1 MLRCYT
7 HGLDYAGYTCP
18 RCANEKQHRE
28 SLEANAREQERNREA
43 NAREQERNREA
54 NARGLREVEERN
66 REERSLIVQQ
76 VENWVQHQEN
86 TNRELN
92 RGIKKN
98 EVDLAQLAQETA
110 ITEEAALMMGLD
122 PGYNERFIEKYELLA
137 DGKLSFEY
145 LNPFLS
151 LRLKPHFEEG
161 IGQYKAQ
168 FQGPGVGYIQAQIE
182 ACAAFGFVQN
192 KELGEQ
198 PKWEFDNNLLTIF
211 FYQIDRVFTLKIH
224 IRNQNNLGHIPFLPP
239 LKPKNLDLATF
250 EVEDEDQPL
259 YTVSPLDGTVTLNEG
274 VVAQILKEQAADFED
289 PIRLGLDHYVHSL
302 NEATRKQERF
312 LSVKSL
318 QEVLQRVWDKEQR
331 RIEENKP
338 KIVEIEDQ
346 IASLKSQR
354 DDLAIKIK
362 NLGVRGLSVDFEGSE
377 ISIWWDWVIMP
388 FLIPIGW
395 IGSFIAWANCLVNE
409 QGVIV
414 FISSHFSDLS
424 SGWLWL
430 LFLGFPFYYFFSYLA
445 ESQNAKTLQQNKEML
460 EKTNKEISKLQ
471 GELEQLR

>member
-66 REERSLIVQQ
+66 REVEERNREERSLIVQQ

-110 ITEEAALMMGLD
+110 ITEEVALMMGLD
-122 PGYNERFIEKYELLA
+122 PGYNERFIKKYELLA

-182 ACAAFGFVQN
+182 ACAAFGFVKN

-362 NLGVRGLSVDFEGSE
+362 NLGVRGWFDVSEGIFTFSSIPWGLWLVAWHDDLAGGGKFLSRIFFSFPSD
-377 ISIWWDWVIMP
+377 ISNFVGQI
-388 FLIPIGW
+388 FLIWVFGLGPVL
-395 IGSFIAWANCLVNE
+395 LV
-409 QGVIV
+409 
-414 FISSHFSDLS
+414 SL
-424 SGWLWL
+424 
-430 LFLGFPFYYFFSYLA
+430 LA
-445 ESQNAKTLQQNKEML
+445 ESQNDKTLKQNKEML